1 MSHIHAAHVG
11 VDLPIIG
18 AQRSFRHDLLTGRVG
33 GRLRHQGRTSVRAL
47 DDLSFHF
54 ETGDRIGLIGHN
66 GAGKSTLLRVLA
78 GRYPPTAG
86 ALDVVGRTVP
96 LLSLGAGMDGDFS
109 GHDNILISGL
119 HLGLSRREIQA
130 QAADIAAMSELG
142 DFLDLPTRTYS
153 AGMQLRL
160 AFAIATAAHPD
171 ILLIDEVF
179 GVGDASFYA
188 KAEAR
193 MTAIV
198 ARANIVVL
206 ASHDLGL
213 ISRFCN
219 KACVMTQGRLAYVG
233 PVDAAITQYQSA
245 AATRN

>member
-1 MSHIHAAHVG
+1 MSHIHAAHVSL
-11 VDLPIIG
+11 DLPIIG
-18 AQRSFRHDLLTGRVG
+18 AQRSFRSELLTGRVG
-33 GRLRHQGRTSVRAL
+33 GRVRKARRTSVRAL
-47 DDLSFHF
+47 DDLTF
-54 ETGDRIGLIGHN
+54 EFKSGDRVGLIGHN

-78 GRYPPTAG
+78 GRYTPTVG
-86 ALDVVGRTVP
+86 TLDMAGRTVP
-96 LLSLGAGMDGDFS
+96 LLSLGAGTDGDFS

-130 QAADIAAMSELG
+130 QAADIAAASELG
-142 DFLDLPTRTYS
+142 DFLDLPIRTYS

-160 AFAIATAAHPD
+160 AFAIATAAKPD

-179 GVGDASFYA
+179 GVGDAAFFA

-193 MTAIV
+193 MMAMV
-198 ARANIVVL
+198 ERARVVVF

-219 KACVMTQGRLAYVG
+219 KACVMSQGRLDFIG
-233 PVDAAITQYQSA
+233 PVDDAIAHYQSA
-245 AATRN
+245 IAA